1 MKIKK
6 FWIPALI
13 LGVIGG
19 LTKILDTFFTV
30 TGKSFFINS
39 EICGF
44 IFLAS
49 MGILLITGYAFCI
62 SDRKYSLKISI
73 EKNITAAFFGFTA
86 AVAIIASG
94 IATLISVGSSSSV
107 LVDTLKSIFSIL
119 GGGVL
124 IYESCISFTGHNGIT
139 RRPLLGIVLH
149 LWGMLRLISL
159 FIEYSRVSIHATE
172 MFDVLSVSFL
182 VLFIFYQSMLLGGL
196 KTDVA
201 FRRSTLYGIC
211 FVVCCLIT
219 TADIILKMAFP
230 AEASADAGSID
241 KFVATPTVSR
251 VLTCIIDIALCGY
264 AASFIKGN
272 IRAAKESLGDDDD
285 YDEEGNYIG
294 EDAPEVKLRGTKP
307 SVNRISLLKTDDDE
321 LPEPEPFSGSV
332 LRFEDTGR
340 IDISGI
346 RKAIEEKEEE
356 EFTLNRLS
364 VDDEP
369 EAEEPEAAKPEPEV
383 EEPKAAE
390 PEPVAE
396 EPKAAEPEPV
406 AEEPKVAEPEPVA
419 EEPEPVVTEPE
430 AEVAAA
436 EVTAA
441 EPTEQAAE
449 IPEPVP
455 AKTEDVLFD
464 DSEDDI
470 FGPDK
475 SDEDYDEIFRLLDEM
490 SSDE

>member
-19 LTKILDTFFTV
+19 LIKILDTFFTV

-62 SDRKYSLKISI
+62 SDRNYKINLSI
-73 EKNITAAFFGFTA
+73 EKNLTAALFGFTA

-124 IYESCISFTGHNGIT
+124 IYESCISFTGHNGMN
-139 RRPLLGIVLH
+139 RRPLLGVVLH

-172 MFDVLSVSFL
+172 MFDVISVSFL
-182 VLFIFYQSMLLGGL
+182 ILFIFYQSMLLSGL
-196 KTDVA
+196 RTDVA

-272 IRAAKESLGDDDD
+272 IRAAKESLGYDDD

-307 SVNRISLLKTDDDE
+307 SVNRISLLKTDDE

-346 RKAIEEKEEE
+346 RKAIEEKGEE

-396 EPKAAEPEPV
+396 EPK
-406 AEEPKVAEPEPVA
+406 VAEPEPVA
-419 EEPEPVVTEPE
+419 EKPEPVVTEPE

-455 AKTEDVLFD
+455 AKTEEVLFD